1 MATFLQEPDSDD
13 AGDES
18 GPRLAPITH
27 QTLYER
33 VYEELRNA
41 IMSASFA
48 PGETLTIRGIAQ
60 QLGTSVMP
68 AREALRRLATEG
80 GIEILPNRSIRIPLM
95 SRNRMDEICGI
106 RLLLEGEAVSLAA
119 GRATSAEMVS
129 IQAFNREFVDYSK
142 LNAVAKMLH
151 ANQRFHFAIYDA
163 ARSPTLLSII
173 GMLWLQTGPW
183 LLEPLRRNATKKQ
196 NESQNYIGVSIGHHQ
211 ALIDALVARDP
222 IRAANAVRA
231 DISDAAAQFR
241 AFMDS
246 ADGQFGSPVK

>member
-1 MATFLQEPDSDD
+1 MTTFLQEPDTDD
-13 AGDES
+13 SGDEN
-18 GPRLAPITH
+18 GPRLAPIAH

-80 GIEILPNRSIRIPLM
+80 AIEILPNRSIRIPLM

-106 RLLLEGEAVSLAA
+106 RLLLEGEAVGLAA
-119 GRATSAEMVS
+119 ARATSAEMVS
-129 IQAFNREFVDYSK
+129 IQAFNREFVDYAK

-151 ANQRFHFAIYDA
+151 ANQRFHFAIYSA

-183 LLEPLRRNATKKQ
+183 LLEPLRRNAAKKP
-196 NESQNYIGVSIGHHQ
+196 EASQNYIGVSIGHHQ

-222 IRAANAVRA
+222 TRAAEAVRA

-246 ADGQFGSPVK
+246 ADGQTRSLAK